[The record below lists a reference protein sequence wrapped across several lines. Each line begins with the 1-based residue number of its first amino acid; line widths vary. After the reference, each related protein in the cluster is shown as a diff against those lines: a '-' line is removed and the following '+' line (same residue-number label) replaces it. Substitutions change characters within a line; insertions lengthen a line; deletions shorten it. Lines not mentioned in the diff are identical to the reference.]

1 MTKKI
6 DEILQLTI
14 EEFVIK
20 GCTEGLKTRDY
31 FKIKNTLL
39 KYEEYEDNQYYK
51 KLKRIVNDNYFL
63 QDLFD
68 EEYIYYVML
77 NSSLLP
83 FVLVNNTHDEI
94 KLYSNDSF
102 MFLCQFHT
110 EKTPSLGVTNHVNL
124 MYCFGCGY
132 GGNVFDYVKDY
143 ENISFKE
150 ALSLVAEVYNLEKTG
165 IKVNKDL
172 VDKYKRSIM
181 SDKYLELIEQGM
193 KRIMDRS
200 KKDINKYGYDAYRVI
215 EAYNKNLNQIY
226 AVINNITPGIPKA
239 EYSKEKIYTKAYLDT
254 SYLE

>member
-1 MTKKI
+1 MTKNI

-39 KYEEYEDNQYYK
+39 KYEGYEDNPYYK
-51 KLKRIVNDNYFL
+51 KLKRIVNDSYFL
-63 QDLFD
+63 QNLFD

-83 FVLVNNTHDEI
+83 FVLANNTLDEI
-94 KLYSNDSF
+94 RLYSTDSF
-102 MFLCQFHT
+102 MFLCQFHI
-110 EKTPSLGVTNHVNL
+110 EKTPSLGVVNHKNL

-150 ALSLVAEVYNLEKTG
+150 ALSLVAEVYNLEKTDV
-165 IKVNKDL
+165 KVNKDL
-172 VDKYKRSIM
+172 VDKYKESIM
-181 SDKYLELIEQGM
+181 SNRYLELIEQGIE
-193 KRIMDRS
+193 RLDDR
-200 KKDINKYGYDAYRVI
+200 KDRGIITFYDDSARK
-215 EAYNKNLNQIY
+215 AYNKNLMQRQAIIDNKRIEDY
-226 AVINNITPGIPKA
+226 PKD
-239 EYSKEKIYTKAYLDT
+239 KIYTKVYLDS
-254 SYLE
+254 SYLK

>member
-1 MTKKI
+1 MAKNI
-6 DEILQLTI
+6 DKILQLTL

-20 GCTEGLKTRDY
+20 GWTEGLKTRDY

-63 QDLFD
+63 QDSFN

-83 FVLVNNTHDEI
+83 FVLANNTHDEI
-94 KLYSNDSF
+94 RLYSNDSF
-102 MFLCQFHT
+102 MFLCQFHR
-110 EKTPSLGVTNHVNL
+110 EKTPSLGVTNHCNL

-165 IKVNKDL
+165 IKVNKNL
-172 VDKYKRSIM
+172 VDKYKQSIM
-181 SDKYLELIEQGM
+181 SDKYLELIELGM
-193 KRIMDRS
+193 KRIIDRS

-239 EYSKEKIYTKAYLDT
+239 QYSKEKKYTKAYLDT

>member
-1 MTKKI
+1 MNKNI
-6 DEILQLTI
+6 DKILQLTV

-20 GCTEGLKTRDY
+20 GCTEGLKTKDY

-39 KYEEYEDNQYYK
+39 KYEEYEDNPSYK

-63 QDLFD
+63 QNLFN

-83 FVLVNNTHDEI
+83 FVLANNTHDEI
-94 KLYSNDSF
+94 KLYSTDSF
-102 MFLCQFHT
+102 MFLCQFHI

-193 KRIMDRS
+193 KRIIDRS

-226 AVINNITPGIPKA
+226 AVINNITSGIPKA
-239 EYSKEKIYTKAYLDT
+239 EYSKDKIYTKVYLDS

>member
-1 MTKKI
+1 MNKKI

-39 KYEEYEDNQYYK
+39 KYEEYEDNPYYK

-63 QDLFD
+63 QDLFN

-83 FVLVNNTHDEI
+83 FVLANNTCDEI
-94 KLYSNDSF
+94 KLYSTDSF
-102 MFLCQFHT
+102 MFLCQFHN
-110 EKTPSLGVTNHVNL
+110 EKTPSLGVTNHYNL

-150 ALSLVAEVYNLEKTG
+150 ALSLVAEVYNLEKTDV
-165 IKVNKDL
+165 KVNKDL
-172 VDKYKRSIM
+172 VDKYKQSIM

-193 KRIMDRS
+193 KRIIDRS
-200 KKDINKYGYDAYRVI
+200 KKDFKKYDYDAYRVI

-226 AVINNITPGIPKA
+226 VVKNNITPGISPVC
-239 EYSKEKIYTKAYLDT
+239 YPKEKIYTKAYLDT

>member
-1 MTKKI
+1 MTKNI

-83 FVLVNNTHDEI
+83 FVLANNTRDEI
-94 KLYSNDSF
+94 RLYSNDSF
-102 MFLCQFHT
+102 MFLCQFHN
-110 EKTPSLGVTNHVNL
+110 EKTPSLGVTNHYNL
-124 MYCFGCGY
+124 MYCFGCGFGANIFKY
-132 GGNVFDYVKDY
+132 IQEY

-150 ALSLVAEVYNLEKTG
+150 ALSLVAEVYNLEKSDV
-165 IKVNKDL
+165 KVNKAL
-172 VDKYKRSIM
+172 IDKYKESIM
-181 SDKYLELIEQGM
+181 SNRYLELIEQGIE
-193 KRIMDRS
+193 RLDDR
-200 KKDINKYGYDAYRVI
+200 KDRGIITSYDDSARK
-215 EAYNKNLNQIY
+215 AYNKNLIQRQAIIDNKRIEDY
-226 AVINNITPGIPKA
+226 PKD
-239 EYSKEKIYTKAYLDT
+239 KIYTKVYLDS

>member
-1 MTKKI
+1 MRENI

-31 FKIKNTLL
+31 FKIKSTLL

-63 QDLFD
+63 QDSFN
-68 EEYIYYVML
+68 EEYIDYVKL

-83 FVLVNNTHDEI
+83 FVLANNTHDKI
-94 KLYSNDSF
+94 RLYSTDSF
-102 MFLCQFHT
+102 MFLCQIHN

-150 ALSLVAEVYNLEKTG
+150 ALNLVAKVYNLESPN

-172 VDKYKRSIM
+172 VDKYKQSIM